1 MIAGHFSLGPCQGLR
16 FITKRVEHD
25 ATVCNEGSHRHA
37 NLLPNQLAM
46 YLRLPDVA
54 SRMKGY
60 VSGVAIPRIVL
71 RDFRQFL
78 LLLPPADVQR
88 AWATHCDPM
97 LRLCRNLVRKNENLR
112 TTRDLLLPKLI
123 SGELDVSAL
132 PEPEALAA

>member
-1 MIAGHFSLGPCQGLR
+1 MILSSIAILR
-16 FITKRVEHD
+16 PNGKM
-25 ATVCNEGSHRHA
+25 A
-37 NLLPNQLAM
+37 PNQLAM

-78 LLLPPADVQR
+78 VLLAPKEIQG
-88 AWATHCDPM
+88 AWASLCDPM
-97 LRLCRNLVRKNENLR
+97 LSLCRTLVRKNTNLR

-123 SGELDVSAL
+123 SGELDVSAM
-132 PEPEALAA
+132 PEPEALAG